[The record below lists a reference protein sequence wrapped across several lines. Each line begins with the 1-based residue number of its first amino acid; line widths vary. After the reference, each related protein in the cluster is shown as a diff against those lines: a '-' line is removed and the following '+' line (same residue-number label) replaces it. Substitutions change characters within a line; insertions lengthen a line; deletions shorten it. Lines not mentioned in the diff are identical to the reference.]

1 MFQQLLPSTFLVVGL
16 LATLCVADMPL
27 PWTRELKLV
36 DPVMSGNDVLI
47 AQNLLLRESAVESFP
62 VTGNFDE
69 ATETATTQ
77 FQQAQGLK
85 ETGILDE
92 DSANTLLTL
101 YSNDNVKDT
110 GFTAASM
117 GYKYKIS
124 MSVYTNRSIETSA
137 TLYDAYNSILLT
149 FPVRTHGHR
158 NDGSQASW
166 PDMGNGDVGLNQFT
180 SNGATVSGM
189 IEVDLNTPEPDPALY
204 GPWPVNRLVRGL
216 QGNAAFLLPTIRDG
230 QLIHT
235 GNWTSGGW
243 TPTHTMPDS
252 SGCVHT
258 HPHHVWEIWQVLVKI
273 GVTVN
278 ENTFSGVDYPYKPQ
292 GIMVVEMR
300 V

>member
-1 MFQQLLPSTFLVVGL
+1 MFSLIRTVVFCIGL
-16 LATLCVADMPL
+16 TALAADMPL
-27 PWTRELKLV
+27 PWTRELELAS
-36 DPVMSGNDVLI
+36 PAMAGNDVII
-47 AQNLLLRESAVESFP
+47 AQNLLLREPAVDAFP
-62 VTGNFDE
+62 VTGKYDE
-69 ATETATTQ
+69 ATEAAAIQ
-77 FQQAQGLK
+77 FQTAQGLK
-85 ETGILDE
+85 ASGVFDE
-92 DSANTLLTL
+92 DSASKLLAL
-101 YSNDNVKDT
+101 YSNDQVKDT

-124 MSVYTNRSIETSA
+124 ISVFANRSLETSG
-137 TLYDAYNSILLT
+137 TLYDAYNTILLT

-158 NDGSQASW
+158 NDGSQAAW

-180 SNGATVSGM
+180 SNGATVSGL

-204 GPWPVNRLVRGL
+204 GPWPVTRLVRGL

-243 TPTHTMPDS
+243 TPAHTMPDS

-258 HPHHVWEIWQVLVKI
+258 HPHHVYEIWQALVKL

-292 GIMVVEMR
+292 GILVVEMR
-300 V
+300 D